1 MVGFAIA
8 GRRANN
14 TMIANIDPVTWGS
27 KDANSK
33 LPVIANVPLNQ
44 TIKVSRPLVAKA
56 PIKSS
61 LRSVG
66 WLNMR
71 QYLTA
76 FFGVSK

>member
-8 GRRANN
+8 GRRAND
-14 TMIANIDPVTWGS
+14 TMIAKIGPVTWGS

-33 LPVIANVPLNQ
+33 VPVIANVPLNP
-44 TIKVSRPLVAKA
+44 TIKVSRPMVAKA
-56 PIKSS
+56 LIKSS
-61 LRSVG
+61 MRSVG
-66 WLNMR
+66 WLDMR